1 MTSATTWNR
10 IEPRVRG
17 DSLSS
22 LDARIYDPMW
32 LLARQWQV
40 GEFAADDAGSPV
52 AVTLE
57 GSLGMLSHVALG
69 TARPGHPLCA

>member
-40 GEFAADDAGSPV
+40 GEFAAEDAGSPV
-52 AVTLE
+52 SVTL
-57 GSLGMLSHVALG
+57 
-69 TARPGHPLCA
+69 